1 MLEQEV
7 GETIPALTPHAV
19 SVSLP
24 TWSSNVGYEEGE
36 EWVLSK
42 MKTGYPRFF
51 INKSIERFADA
62 IAKKH
67 GIPGE
72 KAMLVP
78 SRAIA
83 QRCLDF
89 IRSQYPIV
97 QSSKFRILDFVPNST
112 AAQADSPPKV
122 LPRVTAVIFPEQC
135 FPAAKTF
142 WQHSG
147 DGISSRRAEFCHK
160 AFIDGTLLEK
170 GNAEN
175 AALMSKGPRRY
186 QKHPSVDRKDL
197 SKESLNEDVNGASDG
212 QEHVQF
218 VEERFGR
225 NLDVA
230 RSNNAKL
237 AVRRRIAG
245 SLTADVE
252 PEVALNLAPDEGRR
266 RNVAGFSEDD
276 IYLYPT
282 GMSAIFNTHRS
293 MRKARGEMKSIDFG
307 FPYIDTLKVLEKF
320 GPGCVFYGLGESS
333 DLDDLEKRLEDGE
346 RFLALFCE
354 FPGNPLLK
362 TPDLARIRRLAD
374 KYDFGVV
381 VDETIGNFLNV
392 HVLPYADVVVTSL
405 TKIFSGD
412 SNVMGGAAMLNTK
425 GRYYGLLKQTWQA
438 EYEDNYWPED
448 AIFLERNSR
457 DFVSRIDRVNHNAET
472 ICDILRAH
480 PQIKQVNYPK
490 YSSTRHFYEA
500 CRNPTG
506 GYGGLLSCTF
516 YSLPEAVAFYDNL
529 DTAKG
534 PSLGTNFTLAS
545 PFVILAHYNEL
556 DWAESYGAERN
567 LIRFSVGLEEEEELT
582 RKFRKA
588 LGAMEKAKV

>member
-1 MLEQEV
+1 M
-7 GETIPALTPHAV
+7 
-19 SVSLP
+19 
-24 TWSSNVGYEEGE
+24 GYEEGE
-36 EWVLSK
+36 EWVVSK

-51 INKSIERFADA
+51 INKSIERFAEA
-62 IAKKH
+62 IVKKH

-83 QRCLDF
+83 ERCTAFIQSQFPRLD
-89 IRSQYPIV
+89 
-97 QSSKFRILDFVPNST
+97 SSKFRILDFVPSPT
-112 AAQADSPPKV
+112 AAKVDSSPKV
-122 LPRVTAVIFPEQC
+122 LPRVTAVIYPEQC

-147 DGISSRRAEFCHK
+147 DGISSRRAEYCHK
-160 AFIDGTLLEK
+160 AFIEGILVEK
-170 GNAEN
+170 SYAED
-175 AALMSKGPRRY
+175 AVRMCKGPRRY
-186 QKHPSVDRKDL
+186 RKTPSAD
-197 SKESLNEDVNGASDG
+197 SSDG
-212 QEHVQF
+212 QDHIQF

-230 RSNNAKL
+230 RSNNAKI

-245 SLTADVE
+245 SLTANVE
-252 PEVALNLAPDEGRR
+252 PEVALDLPPDEGRR

-282 GMSAIFNTHRS
+282 GMSAIFNTHRF

-320 GPGCVFYGLGESS
+320 GPGCLFYGLGESS
-333 DLDDLEKRLEDGE
+333 DLDDLEKRLEGGE
-346 RFLALFCE
+346 KFLALFCE

-362 TPDLARIRRLAD
+362 TPDLGRIRQLAD
-374 KYDFGVV
+374 QYDFGVV

-412 SNVMGGAAMLNTK
+412 SNVMGGAAMLNPK
-425 GRYYGLLKQTWQA
+425 SRYYHLLKQTWRA

-457 DFVSRIDRVNHNAET
+457 DFVSRIDRINRNAEI
-472 ICDILRAH
+472 ICDLLRAH
-480 PQIKQVNYPK
+480 PQSISIPHISENWRG
-490 YSSTRHFYEA
+490 S
-500 CRNPTG
+500 
-506 GYGGLLSCTF
+506 
-516 YSLPEAVAFYDNL
+516 
-529 DTAKG
+529 
-534 PSLGTNFTLAS
+534 
-545 PFVILAHYNEL
+545 
-556 DWAESYGAERN
+556 
-567 LIRFSVGLEEEEELT
+567 
-582 RKFRKA
+582 
-588 LGAMEKAKV
+588 